1 MAENQDTRDTPP
13 DLFAE
18 LTALYG
24 RPFILDVCANHQNTK
39 VPDCYYTLGG
49 LAAGG
54 AIVRPSVDGLTGPWS
69 PHWFC
74 NPPFSAI
81 GDWVEKAWSSA
92 RPGLM
97 VIPNTR
103 EEQPFWQ
110 ELIEPYRDGR
120 RKSAARYTGCEL
132 TTHYLAKRRRF
143 LEDGRPILQKDGK
156 LGAPRFGVVA
166 LIWR

>member
-18 LTALYG
+18 LAALYG
-24 RPFILDVCANHQNTK
+24 RPFRLDVCANHQNAK
-39 VPDCYYTLGG
+39 VPICYYTLDG

-54 AIVRPSVDGLTGPWS
+54 VIQRPDVNGLTGIWTPD
-69 PHWFC
+69 WFC
-74 NPPFSAI
+74 NPPFSNI
-81 GDWVEKAWSSA
+81 GAWVEKAWSVG

-110 ELIEPYRDGR
+110 EQIEPFRDGR
-120 RKSAARYTGCEL
+120 GRRTPRGQCAL
-132 TTHYLAKRRRF
+132 TTHYLARRRRF
-143 LEDGRPILQKDGK
+143 LEDGRPILQKDGT

>member
-1 MAENQDTRDTPP
+1 MMAADNDTRDTPH

-24 RPFILDVCANHQNTK
+24 RPFRLDVCANHQNTK

-49 LAAGG
+49 LASNGT
-54 AIVRPSVDGLTGPWS
+54 IVRADVHGLSGPW
-69 PHWFC
+69 PMHWFC
-74 NPPFSAI
+74 NPPFSDI
-81 GDWVEKAWSSA
+81 GTWVEKAWA
-92 RPGLM
+92 VTTPGLM

-110 ELIEPYRDGR
+110 QWIEPYRDGR
-120 RKSAARYTGCEL
+120 RGAQPGMLAL